1 MACGPSG
8 GLFGIDQEVVTL
20 RGLYGNSGIPDRPA
34 SGGSNPYFTGSMRAV
49 APGASFWCLRPKPR
63 SEQPSSKSQP
73 PHLVFGY
80 IYYCLLN
87 LSSDHLLSGVK
98 RRIVR
103 NAPSRQPGETGVP
116 GKATTAWFTLK
127 PSRSTNG
134 YLLPLHKRSPGFRS
148 VSSIAASD
156 SSRPASPCAV
166 CG

>member
-1 MACGPSG
+1 M
-8 GLFGIDQEVVTL
+8 GLTK
-20 RGLYGNSGIPDRPA
+20 RWSLYVASTATPGFLTDLA

-98 RRIVR
+98 RRLVR
-103 NAPSRQPGETGVP
+103 NPAVRQSGKVRS
-116 GKATTAWFTLK
+116 GKAGPRRLLTLD
-127 PSRSTNG
+127 RT
-134 YLLPLHKRSPGFRS
+134 
-148 VSSIAASD
+148 
-156 SSRPASPCAV
+156 ASPAQSV
-166 CG
+166 EARRSRLPMARPGTRRILANVS